1 MKQMNRRQHSMKK
14 IKSYLCAIT
23 SISSFAFLM
32 CATEYPSKLL
42 FSFIY
47 IILLSTTYLLAH
59 SIKKDKQLNAMYKPK
74 FKKFSFVY
82 KIITVL
88 RICCG
93 IFCSMLA
100 LSYIIIIVYNYV
112 DLSLATCLFYTFA
125 LLAFVLLK
133 KRTPNISS
141 TQCKAPTVSSTPE
154 THTEYTKDTI
164 IKNPPQLY
172 DSSSNSNIT
181 DKLNESKE
189 LLQSSLKQLNKITTS
204 EQEAITVK
212 IDSPATYPPE
222 ALASMRTAYCRSQT
236 DNDIRILNDCINI
249 MNSTSN
255 LETFF
260 SRYETAMQTALSLQ
274 MAKEAGITVNT
285 TITPSYVSSLKSNAD
300 HVLETAYA
308 KELNEINALKTPTG
322 KRNRIDKFLKLLSEY
337 ADEFEFSDV
346 YSHIVDEL
354 NMLKQTV

>member
-1 MKQMNRRQHSMKK
+1 MKK
-14 IKSYLCAIT
+14 NKSCLCTIT
-23 SISSFAFLM
+23 SISSFVFLM

-42 FSFIY
+42 FPFIY
-47 IILLSTTYLLAH
+47 IILLSITYLLAH

-100 LSYIIIIVYNYV
+100 LSYIIIIAYNYV

-141 TQCKAPTVSSTPE
+141 TQRKEPTVSSTPE
-154 THTEYTKDTI
+154 TPTACTKDTI
-164 IKNPPQLY
+164 IKNPTQLY

-181 DKLNESKE
+181 ELNESKE

-222 ALASMRTAYCRSQT
+222 VLASMRTAYGRSQT

-274 MAKEAGITVNT
+274 MTKEAGITVNT
-285 TITPSYVSSLKSNAD
+285 TITPSYVSSLKSKAD

-354 NMLKQTV
+354 SILKQTV